1 VPATQLTAHRFWQVL
16 ALGSAI
22 LWIRERR
29 TIRSLLLDR
38 RLVALHVAAGALLA
52 INWLVYVYAV
62 DTDRVV
68 DSSLGYFINP
78 LLSIAIGVTIGERLT
93 PLRWLAVA
101 FAAVGVGVLTLDAGR
116 LPWISLVLASTFAVY
131 GLIKK
136 LSPRDSLGGL
146 VTEMVLFAPVSIAF
160 LAWLGTNGSLER
172 GDAVST
178 IALLGPGL
186 ITIVPLVLF
195 GAATKRI
202 PLWTIGLLQFL
213 APSLQFLLGVF
224 AFDEALGALR
234 LLGFAVIWVGLGVF
248 AYDTYQRRNRPASA
262 IVVETATALAAE

>member
-1 VPATQLTAHRFWQVL
+1 MLLLGGVL
-16 ALGSAI
+16 
-22 LWIRERR
+22 LWRRERR
-29 TIRSLLLDR
+29 SIRSLLVDR
-38 RLVALHVAAGALLA
+38 RLVALHVVAGALLA
-52 INWLVYVYAV
+52 LNWIVYVYAV

-93 PLRWLAVA
+93 RLRWLAVA
-101 FAAVGVGVLTLDAGR
+101 FAAAGVVVLTIEAGR

-146 VTEMVLFAPVSIAF
+146 VTEMLLFAPLSLGF
-160 LAWLGTNGSLER
+160 LFWLAGIGSLER
-172 GDAVST
+172 GDTVST
-178 IALLGPGL
+178 IALLGPGI

-195 GAATKRI
+195 GAATKRV

-224 AFDEALGALR
+224 VFDEPLGSLR
-234 LLGFAVIWVGLGVF
+234 LVGFAVIWTGLGVF
-248 AYDTYQRRNRPASA
+248 AYDTFQRRSRTRSA
-262 IVVETATALAAE
+262 IVVEPATRLAAE